1 MATLEQVKA
10 LREKTGAGIVDVK
23 KALEE
28 AGDDEAKAIDILRL
42 KGKAKAEKKSD
53 REAGEGVV
61 ASYVHSNGKVGVL
74 VKLLC
79 ETDFVARNEE
89 FVELGRDLAMQIAA
103 MNPKYVKPDDV
114 PAEEIEREKV
124 FWQEETAR
132 EGKPAE
138 IAEKILI
145 GKEKRYREEHALLTQ
160 AFVKDSSKTVEE
172 LLTEKIQKIGE
183 NIQVGGFVRFE
194 L

>member
-1 MATLEQVKA
+1 MATLEQVKE

-28 AGDDEAKAIDILRL
+28 AGGDETKAIEILRL

-53 REAGEGVV
+53 REAGEGIV

-89 FVELGRDLAMQIAA
+89 FVGLGRDLAMQIAA
-103 MNPKYVKPDDV
+103 MHPKYVKPEDV

-124 FWQEETAR
+124 FWKEETER
-132 EGKPAE
+132 EGKPAD
-138 IAEKILI
+138 IAEKIML
-145 GKEKRYREEHALLTQ
+145 GKEKRYREENALLTQ
-160 AFVKDSSKTVEE
+160 AFVKDSSKTVGE
-172 LLTEKIQKIGE
+172 LLAEKIQKIGE